1 MQIVRPV
8 GREAAA
14 KKYDILSALMAHAL
28 AGDAH
33 RQRLVLRLM
42 ALITTRYNWQRNE
55 LSMGQREIAR
65 LWCVDERTVKRDMAR
80 LRALGWITVKRQGAR
95 GRVSVLGMDLERI
108 LLDSR
113 MAWPNIGEDY
123 VARMTGR
130 ESGPDM
136 ADAAVPNVVPF
147 RRSDTAPVGQG
158 SWAVIRDHLLA
169 EDPALF
175 EAWFAGLVETGQGE
189 GILHLAAPSRF
200 HATYVRTHLLGRLQ
214 MAARRADASLQ
225 TVRVD

>member
-42 ALITTRYNWQRNE
+42 ALITTRYNWQKNE
-55 LSMGQREIAR
+55 LTVGQREIAR

-80 LRALGWITVKRQGAR
+80 LRGLGWITVKRQGAR

-113 MAWPNIGEDY
+113 PAWPNVGEDY

-130 ESGPDM
+130 EPSLAEEGG
-136 ADAAVPNVVPF
+136 PNVVPF
-147 RRSDTAPVGQG
+147 RRADPVPAGQG
-158 SWAVIRDHLLA
+158 VWAMIRDRLQA

-175 EAWFAGLVETGQGE
+175 EAWFAGLVETGQGA
-189 GILHLAAPSRF
+189 GVLHLAAPSRF

-214 MAARRADASLQ
+214 MAARRADAGLQ
-225 TVRVD
+225 AVRVD